1 MNNIIEETLLK
12 LLNKA
17 SKKSEV
23 PVAAL
28 IEKNGKIIAS
38 AYNKRVKSHDVT
50 AHAEVLAIRKAE
62 KKLQDWRLNG
72 YNLHVT
78 LEPCSM
84 CKKVIKESR
93 LDNCFY
99 YLNKPNN
106 QKEYKK
112 TNVCYQQTKYEKL
125 YENLMKKMFKKMRK

>member
-1 MNNIIEETLLK
+1 MNNKIKETLLK

-17 SKKSEV
+17 SKKSEI

-28 IEKNGKIIAS
+28 IEKDGKIIAS

-50 AHAEVLAIRKAE
+50 AHAEVMAIRKAE
-62 KKLQDWRLNG
+62 KKLKDWRLNG

-84 CKKVIKESR
+84 CKKVIEESR

-99 YLNKPNN
+99 YLNKPNS
-106 QKEYKK
+106 QKEYIK
-112 TNVCYQQTKYEKL
+112 TNICYQQTKYEEL

>member
-1 MNNIIEETLLK
+1 MNNKMEETLLK

-28 IEKNGKIIAS
+28 IEKDGKIIAS

-62 KKLQDWRLNG
+62 KKLKDWRLNG

-78 LEPCSM
+78 LEPCTM
-84 CKKVIKESR
+84 CKKVIEESR

-112 TNVCYQQTKYEKL
+112 TNICYQQTKYEKL